1 MIDVLPNSPFTLKEV
16 MHLEV
21 TRYAVLKMVEEGS
34 VEKISH
40 GLYRKTLN
48 KDLNFNFDTSMFE
61 RVYARSGNK
70 GCICLWSALE
80 FYDLTEEF
88 IERAWIYV
96 PYEKIIRVSDVRVV
110 RKRTLNL
117 EIGVVDMEQ
126 FKITSIERTLI
137 DCLLSKKH
145 ITLRDS
151 LEMCRKAISLKKTNL
166 KKLVDMA
173 HSLERY
179 AQVEEYL
186 GLL

>member
-1 MIDVLPNSPFTLKEV
+1 MIDILPNSPFTLREV
-16 MHLEV
+16 MRLGV

-34 VEKISH
+34 VERISH
-40 GLYRKTLN
+40 GLYRKKLN
-48 KDLNFNFDTSMFE
+48 NDINFNFDTSMLE
-61 RVYARSGNK
+61 RVYARSDDK

-88 IERAWIYV
+88 IERVWIYV
-96 PYEKIIRVSDVRVV
+96 PYEKIIRVSDARVV

-117 EIGVVDMEQ
+117 EVGIINMDQ

-145 ITLRDS
+145 IGLRDS

-166 KKLVDMA
+166 NKLIDMA
-173 HSLERY
+173 KSLERY